1 MTTGFSG
8 TDDASLLLPLTI
20 SQKNLRDLNHTNGI
34 VLRNLL
40 QEAGITGCGSGAGG
54 IFPLIIELAS
64 KGVFGLLWVGKEGS
78 CHNPQTFKQRPPRAH

>member
-1 MTTGFSG
+1 VTTGFSG

-20 SQKNLRDLNHTNGI
+20 SQKNLRELKHTNGI

-40 QEAGITGCGSGAGG
+40 QEAGITGCESGAGG

-78 CHNPQTFKQRPPRAH
+78 CHNPKTFKQRPPRAH